1 MNLKDRIR
9 ADIESHELMACHN
22 IDHALAAVNFA
33 RIGNQEDGLAGYSV
47 TGGVATVKV
56 RGLLVPHMEADY
68 SDYGITGYNHIAEY
82 ITRADNDPAV
92 REIVLD
98 VDSGGGYV
106 AGISD
111 PTKAIAD
118 TTKPIETF
126 VSGSMYSAAYWLG
139 ATADTIT
146 ARSNSGVGS
155 IGVYNVHVEKAKAYE
170 ERGVKFSL
178 FRSGKW
184 KGAFNDFTALSEDES
199 AALQASV
206 DESAQN
212 FFNHVAVS
220 RNLTASTVSGWEGG
234 TFDATTAKDKGLID
248 NIANQPTQF
257 NQTSEE
263 DSMTLEQALAENK
276 ELQAQLSAKDAE
288 LQAFK
293 ATQRTDEI
301 KALAEKSGR
310 EFTAEETAQMQAMD
324 SASFKLT
331 ASFIPAK
338 AEQPQPNAN
347 ALDALFGEQAL
358 QGKTVE
364 TNDNLDANIAKWAGV

>member
-9 ADIESHELMACHN
+9 ADIESHELLACHN
-22 IDHALAAVNFA
+22 IDNAIAAVDFA
-33 RIGNQEDGLAGYSV
+33 RISAQDDGLAGYSV
-47 TGGVATVKV
+47 SGGVATVKV
-56 RGLLVPHMEADY
+56 RGLLVPSMEADY
-68 SDYGITGYNHIAEY
+68 SDWGITGYNHIAEY
-82 ITRADNDPAV
+82 INRAEQDPSV
-92 REIVLD
+92 SSIVLD

-106 AGISD
+106 AGINE
-111 PTKAIAD
+111 PTQAIAD
-118 TTKPIETF
+118 ATKPIETF

-139 ATADTIT
+139 ATADKIT
-146 ARSNSGVGS
+146 AKTNSGVGS
-155 IGVYNVHVEKAKAYE
+155 IGVYNVHVEQAEAYK
-170 ERGVKFSL
+170 ERGVKFSM

-184 KGAFNDFTALSEDES
+184 KGAFNDFTALSDDES

-206 DESAQN
+206 DENAQT
-212 FFNHVAVS
+212 FFNHVANS
-220 RNLTASTVSGWEGG
+220 RGISAKTVQDWEGN
-234 TFDATTAKDKGLID
+234 TFNATQAKDYGLID

-257 NQTSEE
+257 NPMSEE

-324 SASFKLT
+324 EASFKLT

-338 AEQPQPNAN
+338 ASEPKVPEG
-347 ALDALFGEQAL
+347 LFGEQAL
-358 QGKTVE
+358 TGKTAE
-364 TNDNLDANIAKWAGV
+364 LNDNLDANIAKWAGV